1 MKKLTPYKEILKW
14 SKEKVDEALAGVR
27 ANKAHKQAELE
38 IAKLEEAIATQDAK
52 INEIC
57 ASKKDI
63 DFGRLIAAQDEQA
76 LTERKIKQ
84 FRKIIGELFP
94 D

>member
-38 IAKLEEAIATQDAK
+38 IAKLEETIATQDAK

-57 ASKKDI
+57 ASKDI